1 MSNAAVCVVAK
12 AYPHMPPSLQGSRPS
27 FWGDRSPS
35 LNGIGVRAFQA
46 IALGVEERQVARIGD
61 DLRYPDMFKLPA
73 YDPGGCPL

>member
-46 IALGVEERQVARIGD
+46 IALGVEERQG
-61 DLRYPDMFKLPA
+61 
-73 YDPGGCPL
+73 